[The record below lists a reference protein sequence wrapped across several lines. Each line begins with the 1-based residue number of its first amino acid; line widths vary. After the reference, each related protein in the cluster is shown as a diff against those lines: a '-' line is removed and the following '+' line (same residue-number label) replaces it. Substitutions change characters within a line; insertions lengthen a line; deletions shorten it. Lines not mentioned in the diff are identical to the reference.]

1 MDGILRKEVVEMMDF
16 NMMNGGSGSAMM
28 FFAWIT
34 YVIVNVA
41 LVYAILCMAKYLQKK

>member
-1 MDGILRKEVVEMMDF
+1 MMDYG
-16 NMMNGGSGSAMM
+16 MMQGGAGNSMM

-41 LVYAILCMAKYLQKK
+41 LIYAIFCMAKYLKK

>member
-1 MDGILRKEVVEMMDF
+1 MMDY
-16 NMMNGGSGSAMM
+16 NMMGGINGGSMM

-41 LVYAILCMAKYLQKK
+41 LVYAILSMAKYLQKK

>member
-1 MDGILRKEVVEMMDF
+1 MMDYG
-16 NMMNGGSGSAMM
+16 MMQGGSGNSLM

-41 LVYAILCMAKYLQKK
+41 LIYAILCMAKYLKKN